1 MSQRQGLLAVC
12 FQEPITAIVRLR
24 AGRQAVSDSDQFRE
38 HMRHALQTAAREARD
53 AGGYSSADVRSATFA
68 VVAFLD
74 ESILNSRNPA
84 FTDWARKPLQE
95 ELFGTHVAGEVFFDN
110 LGELLARPDSEAL
123 ADVLEVYCLA
133 LLLGFAGRHTGGRRG
148 ELAGVV
154 ITVRD
159 RIARMRGTFGDL
171 SPAWA
176 PLPFVASKTA
186 DPWVRKLSVA
196 ALLFATVALFLFIAY
211 RVQLASGVTQARE
224 LAAEVQH

>member
-24 AGRQAVSDSDQFRE
+24 AGRQAVSDADHFRE
-38 HMRHALQTAAREARD
+38 QMRHALKTAAREARD

-74 ESILNSRNPA
+74 ESVLNSRNPA

-123 ADVLEVYCLA
+123 ADVLEVYCLS

-148 ELAGVV
+148 ELAGIV
-154 ITVRD
+154 IAVRD
-159 RIARMRGTFGDL
+159 RITRIRGAFGDL

-176 PLPFVASKTA
+176 PSPSAVSIKTDAS
-186 DPWVRKLSVA
+186 VRKLSVA
-196 ALLFATVALFLFIAY
+196 AVLLAAIALFLFIAY
-211 RVQLASGVTQARE
+211 RMQLASGVTEARE